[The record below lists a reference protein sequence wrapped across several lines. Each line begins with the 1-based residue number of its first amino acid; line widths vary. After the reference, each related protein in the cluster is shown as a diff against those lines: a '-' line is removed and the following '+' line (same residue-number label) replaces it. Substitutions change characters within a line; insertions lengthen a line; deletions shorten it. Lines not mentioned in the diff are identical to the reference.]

1 MIRLDQKAEILMR
14 HFRDGDSQRKIS
26 DDLKISRTTVRKYI
40 GEVNAKFKELD
51 QLGHNE
57 EKHREQILLLIEEIA
72 SKPKYDTSSRTKLK
86 LTEDIIEEIKSMLLS
101 NENNRALGRHKQL
114 MKNTDIHE
122 KLLEKGYDIGYTTVC
137 NYIRDNHNTK
147 EAYVRQ
153 EYQLGE
159 TMEFDW
165 GEVKL
170 TIGGKMLTFQM
181 GLMTTAKRRTESRVN
196 KYSVINIDQNK
207 YSVPDYLVGKF
218 VKVKIYPEEI
228 KSYYKESRIAEH
240 IRSFQ
245 NHKWI
250 IDINHFIH
258 TLKKKPGALHSS
270 VGRHQLSPE
279 LQETYQRYYTNN
291 PRDFIE
297 LLELIKEKD
306 TTTVLSAI
314 KELKTIKESLV
325 TTDNIKNIVYKLPGE
340 DLRIKREDV
349 EIFESSTKQ
358 IQELNN
364 LFNLESMGR
373 YEN

>member
-1 MIRLDQKAEILMR
+1 MDQKAEILMR

-57 EKHREQILLLIEEIA
+57 EKHREQIILLIEEIA

-114 MKNTDIHE
+114 IKNTDIHE

-170 TIGGKMLTFQM
+170 TIGGKMLTFKM

-207 YSVPDYLVGKF
+207 YSVTNYLVGKF

-228 KSYYKESRIAEH
+228 KIYYKESKTAEH

>member
-1 MIRLDQKAEILMR
+1 LIRLDQKAEILMR

-40 GEVNAKFKELD
+40 GEENVKFKELD

-122 KLLEKGYDIGYTTVC
+122 KLLEKGYDIGYTTVY
-137 NYIRDNHNTK
+137 NYIRDNYNTK

-207 YSVPDYLVGKF
+207 YSVSDYLVGKF

-228 KSYYKESRIAEH
+228 KIYYKESKTAEH

>member
-57 EKHREQILLLIEEIA
+57 EKHREQIILLIEEIA

-228 KSYYKESRIAEH
+228 KIYYKESKTAEH

>member
-228 KSYYKESRIAEH
+228 KIYYKESKTAEH

>member
-26 DDLKISRTTVRKYI
+26 DDLKISCTTVRKYI

-170 TIGGKMLTFQM
+170 TIGGKILTFQM

-228 KSYYKESRIAEH
+228 KIYYKESKTAEH

>member
-1 MIRLDQKAEILMR
+1 MDQKAEILMR

-40 GEVNAKFKELD
+40 GEENAKFKELD

-57 EKHREQILLLIEEIA
+57 EKHKEQILLLIEEIA

-207 YSVPDYLVGKF
+207 YSVSDYLVGKL

-228 KSYYKESRIAEH
+228 KIYYKESKTAEH

-245 NHKWI
+245 NYKWI

-270 VGRHQLSPE
+270 VGRHQISPE

-325 TTDNIKNIVYKLPGE
+325 TTDNIKNIVYKLPGLPGE